1 MPLIKCDKCGQMM
14 SDKAAACPHCGNVV
28 GRSVPPTVSGSS
40 PKANPIW
47 MIAGAVMFILGL
59 INFIVNVCWLIYN
72 IIEGY
77 GTILSYLSG
86 ALSTISQFICFA
98 AVGCIFLYMFKSPRT
113 AVGKSYGKS

>member
-1 MPLIKCDKCGQMM
+1 MM
-14 SDKAAACPHCGNVV
+14 SDKAETCPHCGNVV
-28 GRSVPPTVSGSS
+28 SRSVLPPVSGSS

-59 INFIVNVCWLIYN
+59 INFVVNVCWLTYN

-77 GTILSYLSG
+77 GTILSYFSG

-98 AVGCIFLYMFKSPRT
+98 AVGCICLYMYKNQST
-113 AVGKSYGKS
+113 AIGKSYGKS